1 MADEVVV
8 LDVWASAFGCRV
20 RIALAEKGV
29 EYEYKEENLADKSPL
44 LLKSNPVHKK
54 IPVLIHDG
62 RPICESLI
70 ILEYIDEAWKHKA
83 APLMPQDPYQRANAR
98 FWADFTDKKIPDCGS
113 RIWRNKGH
121 AREAATKEFIENL
134 KLLEGELGE
143 KSYFGGESFGFMDI
157 VLISYYSWF
166 YTYETHGNFAIEK
179 ECPKLMVWIN
189 KCKERDSVSKTF
201 AVADPHRVYEYVAML
216 KKKLGIE

>member
-1 MADEVVV
+1 M
-8 LDVWASAFGCRV
+8 
-20 RIALAEKGV
+20 
-29 EYEYKEENLADKSPL
+29 
-44 LLKSNPVHKK
+44 
-54 IPVLIHDG
+54 
-62 RPICESLI
+62 
-70 ILEYIDEAWKHKA
+70 
-83 APLMPQDPYQRANAR
+83 
-98 FWADFTDKKIPDCGS
+98 
-113 RIWRNKGH
+113 
-121 AREAATKEFIENL
+121 